1 MTDSRVFKGYCSY
14 LCEYCFSNESSK
26 CLYIDHET
34 FSENAGLVKPQ
45 WYIFKKVKVNA
56 EYDETEASSL
66 VKSSDIAVT
75 WTGDDLT
82 YNLVKLENDL
92 FLTEGNTKDDYGQTF
107 FSMTKVIGG
116 HYYKRFIQVKEDR
129 QNKNSYGFQFQ
140 CCRCLPRIVENWT
153 KEKET
158 GGN

>member
-107 FSMTKVIGG
+107 FSMTKVMVVIITSVL
-116 HYYKRFIQVKEDR
+116 YKSK
-129 QNKNSYGFQFQ
+129 
-140 CCRCLPRIVENWT
+140 RIDKT
-153 KEKET
+153 KTAMVSNFSVVGVCPELLKIEQKR
-158 GGN
+158 N